1 MCGVRSGCGPSSNVS
16 AATGSPVGT
25 DQMISCIPRRG
36 SATSASTSVRSRGRS
51 ALAPADRP
59 PATAP
64 APRRNPLRCTELE
77 YHARPAGRR
86 HESEVLADRVG
97 GGLGGLAPPRVG
109 GIPDFALL
117 AGRGHWLHGRDDQSA
132 ATHRGGPTV
141 TDLMDTALGGIGQ
154 LPLWAVL
161 VAVCLVM
168 ALETTMLVGETVG
181 YAVGRR
187 WGPRLRKGWAGARL
201 GEERWARAADVVEQ
215 RGGRAVFAARYLA
228 AIHALMPIVAGTMG
242 MRYRRFIA
250 WCAAGGLTWSA
261 LYVTV
266 RAVAGASWRH
276 YADGLGTATRI
287 AVGGLAGA
295 AGFVGGRAI
304 YHRLASY
311 RRLRLHW
318 ASPARASGGSGPRR
332 AWLA

>member
-1 MCGVRSGCGPSSNVS
+1 M
-16 AATGSPVGT
+16 
-25 DQMISCIPRRG
+25 
-36 SATSASTSVRSRGRS
+36 
-51 ALAPADRP
+51 
-59 PATAP
+59 
-64 APRRNPLRCTELE
+64 
-77 YHARPAGRR
+77 AG
-86 HESEVLADRVG
+86 
-97 GGLGGLAPPRVG
+97 
-109 GIPDFALL
+109 
-117 AGRGHWLHGRDDQSA
+117 DDQSA

-168 ALETTMLVGETVG
+168 ALETTMLVGIVVPGDLVVLVAASTARTPLELALLMAAVTVGSLVGETVG

-266 RAVAGASWRH
+266 GAVAGASWRH
-276 YADGLGTATRI
+276 YADGLGTATWI

-304 YHRLASY
+304 YHRLASD
-311 RRLRLHW
+311 RRLRLDW
-318 ASPARASGGSGPRR
+318 IWPAGTS
-332 AWLA
+332 W

>member
-1 MCGVRSGCGPSSNVS
+1 
-16 AATGSPVGT
+16 
-25 DQMISCIPRRG
+25 
-36 SATSASTSVRSRGRS
+36 
-51 ALAPADRP
+51 
-59 PATAP
+59 
-64 APRRNPLRCTELE
+64 
-77 YHARPAGRR
+77 
-86 HESEVLADRVG
+86 
-97 GGLGGLAPPRVG
+97 
-109 GIPDFALL
+109 
-117 AGRGHWLHGRDDQSA
+117 
-132 ATHRGGPTV
+132 V

-168 ALETTMLVGETVG
+168 ALETTMLVGIVVPGDLVVLVAASTARTPLELALLMAAVTVGSLVGETVG

-266 RAVAGASWRH
+266 GAVAGASWRH
-276 YADGLGTATRI
+276 YADGLGTATWI

-304 YHRLASY
+304 FHRLASD
-311 RRLRLHW
+311 RRLRLDW
-318 ASPARASGGSGPRR
+318 VWPAGTS
-332 AWLA
+332 W